1 MKTACPAPYVTGPH
15 AVAVCNDTDPLL
27 ITDSSVPGWLCHPLL
42 APGCMTRLC
51 TTSVVG
57 PSVVMDTGVSV
68 VPLAMS
74 ARAESPSGGVARAVA
89 AGIIAHVART
99 IPATVNTR
107 TVMTLLVVDRRLTRH
122 ATTLDVSV
130 NGTRTITE
138 MGGQRMPTGWL
149 RRMSHRGSARAFATV
164 AVAAILAMLTTGLFA
179 PARASA
185 EGENYLI
192 ATDTTFAPFEFQ
204 DKQGN
209 FVGIDMDLIRA
220 IAEDQKFT
228 VDIKPLGFD
237 AALQAVQAN
246 QVDGVI
252 AGMSIT
258 DKRKQVFDF
267 SEPYFESGIQMA
279 VVKTNDDIKSYQD
292 LRGKK
297 VAVKNG
303 TQGATFADSIKD
315 KYGFQVVS
323 FADSSSMFDEV
334 KTGNSAAVFEDY
346 PVLLYNI
353 AQGSGFKTVGP
364 KEDPTGYGFAVNKG
378 RNAELL
384 SKFNAGLNNLKKSG
398 RYDEIVNTYL
408 SEKANTDDTSYF
420 GLIKSTYPLLLA
432 GLKMTIFLTVISI
445 FFALILGVIFGLFRV
460 SRSIWLRAIGTT
472 FVDIFRGTPLLV
484 QAFFIYFGI
493 PTALDFQMSALTAG
507 VITLSLNA
515 GAYMTEIVRGGI
527 QSVDKGQMEAAR
539 SLGIGYLP
547 TMRKV
552 ILPQAI
558 RTMIP
563 SYINQF
569 VITLKDTS
577 ILSVI
582 GIAELTQTGR
592 IIIAG
597 NYKSFEMWLI
607 IGIIYFVVI
616 MALTKLSDRLE
627 KRIVK

>member
-1 MKTACPAPYVTGPH
+1 MRTDWAGHDDGTG
-15 AVAVCNDTDPLL
+15 ARRRPLL
-27 ITDSSVPGWLCHPLL
+27 TRRLGFLVAAVLFGALSVATL
-42 APGCMTRLC
+42 AP
-51 TTSVVG
+51 
-57 PSVVMDTGVSV
+57 PQ
-68 VPLAMS
+68 AK
-74 ARAESPSGGVARAVA
+74 A
-89 AGIIAHVART
+89 
-99 IPATVNTR
+99 N
-107 TVMTLLVVDRRLTRH
+107 
-122 ATTLDVSV
+122 
-130 NGTRTITE
+130 
-138 MGGQRMPTGWL
+138 
-149 RRMSHRGSARAFATV
+149 
-164 AVAAILAMLTTGLFA
+164 
-179 PARASA
+179 
-185 EGENYLI
+185 GENYTI

-204 DKQGN
+204 DKQGK

-220 IAEDQKFT
+220 IAKDQGFN

-258 DKRKQVFDF
+258 DERKKVFDF

-279 VVKTNDDIKSYQD
+279 VLKSNDEIKSYAD
-292 LRGKK
+292 LKGKR

-303 TQGATFADSIKD
+303 TQGSDFANSIKD
-315 KYGFQVVS
+315 EYGFDVVS
-323 FADSSSMFDEV
+323 FADSSTMFDEV
-334 KTGNSAAVFEDY
+334 KTGNSQAVFEDY
-346 PVLLYNI
+346 PVLLYGI
-353 AQGSGFKTVGP
+353 AQGNGFKTVTP

-378 RNAELL
+378 QNAELL
-384 SKFNAGLNNLKKSG
+384 QKFNTGLNNLKKSG
-398 RYDEIVNTYL
+398 EYDKIVSAYL
-408 SEKANTDDTSYF
+408 GEAATTDDNSF
-420 GLIKSTYPLLLA
+420 LGLIKSTFPVLLE
-432 GLKMTIFLTVISI
+432 GLKMTVILTVVSI
-445 FFALILGVIFGLFRV
+445 FFALILGIIFGLFRV
-460 SRSIWLRAIGTT
+460 SRAIWLRAIGTT
-472 FVDIFRGTPLLV
+472 FVDVFRGTPLLV

-493 PTALDFQMSALTAG
+493 PSTLGFQMSALTAG
-507 VITLSLNA
+507 IITLSLNA

-527 QSVDKGQMEAAR
+527 QSVDKGQMEASR

-597 NYKSFEMWLI
+597 NYQAFKMWLI

-616 MALTKLSDRLE
+616 MTLTKLSDRLE
-627 KRIVK
+627 KRMVK

>member
-1 MKTACPAPYVTGPH
+1 ML
-15 AVAVCNDTDPLL
+15 VAGL
-27 ITDSSVPGWLCHPLL
+27 G
-42 APGCMTRLC
+42 A
-51 TTSVVG
+51 
-57 PSVVMDTGVSV
+57 
-68 VPLAMS
+68 
-74 ARAESPSGGVARAVA
+74 
-89 AGIIAHVART
+89 
-99 IPATVNTR
+99 
-107 TVMTLLVVDRRLTRH
+107 
-122 ATTLDVSV
+122 
-130 NGTRTITE
+130 
-138 MGGQRMPTGWL
+138 
-149 RRMSHRGSARAFATV
+149 
-164 AVAAILAMLTTGLFA
+164 AMLTSPQA
-179 PARASA
+179 KA
-185 EGENYLI
+185 EGETYTV

-204 DKQGN
+204 DKQGK

-220 IAEDQKFT
+220 IGADQGFN

-258 DKRKQVFDF
+258 DERKKVFDF

-279 VVKTNDDIKSYQD
+279 VLKSNDEIKSYAD
-292 LRGKK
+292 LRGKR

-303 TQGATFADSIKD
+303 TQGSDFANSIKD
-315 KYGFQVVS
+315 EYGFEVVS
-323 FADSSSMFDEV
+323 FADSSTMFDEV
-334 KTGNSAAVFEDY
+334 KTGNSVAVFEDY
-346 PVLLYNI
+346 PVLLYGI
-353 AQGSGFKTVGP
+353 AQGNGFKTVTP

-378 RNAELL
+378 QNAELL
-384 SKFNAGLNNLKKSG
+384 QKFNTGLNNLKASG
-398 RYDEIVNTYL
+398 EYDKIVSSYL
-408 SEKANTDDTSYF
+408 GEAATTDDNSF
-420 GLIKSTYPLLLA
+420 IGLIKSTFPMLMA
-432 GLKMTIFLTVISI
+432 GLKMTLILTVVSI

-493 PTALDFQMSALTAG
+493 PSTLGFQMSALTAG
-507 VITLSLNA
+507 IITLSLNA

-527 QSVDKGQMEAAR
+527 QSVDKGQMEASR

-547 TMRKV
+547 TMRRV

-577 ILSVI
+577 ILSVL
-582 GIAELTQTGR
+582 GIAELTQSGR

-597 NYKSFEMWLI
+597 NYKAFEMWLI
-607 IGIIYFVVI
+607 VGIIYFVVI

-627 KRIVK
+627 RRMVK

>member
-1 MKTACPAPYVTGPH
+1 MLGLLGLATLVAPQAAADGETYV
-15 AVAVCNDTDPLL
+15 
-27 ITDSSVPGWLCHPLL
+27 
-42 APGCMTRLC
+42 
-51 TTSVVG
+51 
-57 PSVVMDTGVSV
+57 
-68 VPLAMS
+68 
-74 ARAESPSGGVARAVA
+74 
-89 AGIIAHVART
+89 
-99 IPATVNTR
+99 
-107 TVMTLLVVDRRLTRH
+107 
-122 ATTLDVSV
+122 
-130 NGTRTITE
+130 
-138 MGGQRMPTGWL
+138 
-149 RRMSHRGSARAFATV
+149 
-164 AVAAILAMLTTGLFA
+164 
-179 PARASA
+179 
-185 EGENYLI
+185 I

-204 DKQGN
+204 DAQGN

-258 DKRKQVFDF
+258 DERKKVFDF

-279 VVKTNDDIKSYQD
+279 VLEDDDTIKSYED
-292 LRGKK
+292 LRGKR
-297 VAVKNG
+297 VSVKNG
-303 TQGATFADSIKD
+303 TQGADFANSIKD
-315 KYGFQVVS
+315 QYGFEVVS
-323 FADSSSMFDEV
+323 FADSSTMFDEV
-334 KTGNSAAVFEDY
+334 KTGNSVAVFEDY
-346 PVLLYNI
+346 PVLLYGI
-353 AQGSGFKTVGP
+353 AQGNGFKTVTP

-378 RNAELL
+378 ENAELL
-384 SKFNAGLNNLKKSG
+384 QKFNTGLNNLKQSG
-398 RYDEIVNTYL
+398 RYDEIIDSYL
-408 SEKANTDDTSYF
+408 GEEATGGDDSFF
-420 GLIKSTYPLLLA
+420 GLIKSTLPLLLE
-432 GLKMTIFLTVISI
+432 GLKMTVILTVVSI
-445 FFALILGVIFGLFRV
+445 AIALVLGTIFGLLRV
-460 SRSIWLRAIGTT
+460 SRSVWLRGIGTT

-493 PTALDFQMSALTAG
+493 PSALGFQMSAMTAG
-507 VITLSLNA
+507 IITLSLNA

-527 QSVDKGQMEAAR
+527 LSVDKGQMEAAR

-607 IGIIYFVVI
+607 IGIVYFVVI
-616 MALTKLSDRLE
+616 MALTKLSDWVASRVDRRG
-627 KRIVK
+627 K